1 MKQNEPKEAS
11 RLIEFLEYSCKL
23 EPQEFAGVL
32 RIFDISLMDKDKKLR
47 EFEELL
53 SELIDCYC
61 RLGAK
66 QQKQLIKIIKEA
78 GKK

>member
-1 MKQNEPKEAS
+1 MKEKEPKEAS

-32 RIFDISLMDKDKKLR
+32 RIFDISLVDKDKQLR
-47 EFEELL
+47 DFETLL

-66 QQKQLIKIIKEA
+66 QQKQLIKVVKTA
-78 GKK
+78 SK